1 MLRHLD
7 VFKAKIFGR
16 NFFVEIFL
24 SLRPV
29 GEQHFEEFR
38 EEIPEV
44 VKIMIVTKKSEK
56 LTLFV
61 QRYRTVFEGQN
72 LY

>member
-1 MLRHLD
+1 MFSRL
-7 VFKAKIFGR
+7 IFGR
-16 NFFVEIFL
+16 NFFIEIFL

-44 VKIMIVTKKSEK
+44 VKIMIVTEKKSEK

>member
-1 MLRHLD
+1 MFSRP
-7 VFKAKIFGR
+7 FFGQ
-16 NFFVEIFL
+16 NFSLNFFL

>member
-1 MLRHLD
+1 MFSRP
-7 VFKAKIFGR
+7 IFGR
-16 NFFVEIFL
+16 NFFIEIFL

-44 VKIMIVTKKSEK
+44 VKIMIVTEKKSEK

>member
-7 VFKAKIFGR
+7 VFKANFWPIF
-16 NFFVEIFL
+16 FIEIFL

-44 VKIMIVTKKSEK
+44 VKIMIVTKKSE
-56 LTLFV
+56 
-61 QRYRTVFEGQN
+61 N
-72 LY
+72 